1 MVQLQDIDSEIES
14 TLSSDEIDKTRLS
27 FIEERISVL
36 ESLKRKYG
44 GSIESVIENRDLMRK
59 ELDELSSFVKS
70 DKDLSE
76 KIEDLEKKY
85 NKLAIELSIS
95 RKNKSKNLSRLI
107 ENSLGDLNMKG
118 AKFSIN
124 ISQKFKENSF
134 ISFNNEP
141 VQHFSKGVDEVEFLL
156 SANPGEP
163 LKPMAS
169 IASGGEMSRI
179 MLAIK
184 TVFQDQN
191 PVSTLVFDEID
202 TGISG
207 ETAQKVSNH
216 LKKLSNHKQI
226 ICITHLPQI
235 AKKADRHLHIT
246 KSVKDS
252 HTAVNAEYL
261 DGDFSKEVINNLFIG
276 DEVIA

>member
-1 MVQLQDIDSEIES
+1 
-14 TLSSDEIDKTRLS
+14 
-27 FIEERISVL
+27 
-36 ESLKRKYG
+36 
-44 GSIESVIENRDLMRK
+44 
-59 ELDELSSFVKS
+59 
-70 DKDLSE
+70 
-76 KIEDLEKKY
+76 
-85 NKLAIELSIS
+85 
-95 RKNKSKNLSRLI
+95 
-107 ENSLGDLNMKG
+107 
-118 AKFSIN
+118 
-124 ISQKFKENSF
+124 
-134 ISFNNEP
+134 
-141 VQHFSKGVDEVEFLL
+141 
-156 SANPGEP
+156 
-163 LKPMAS
+163 MAS

-252 HTAVNAEYL
+252 HTTVNAEYL
-261 DGDFSKEVINNLFIG
+261 DGDFSREVINNLFIG

>member
-1 MVQLQDIDSEIES
+1 
-14 TLSSDEIDKTRLS
+14 
-27 FIEERISVL
+27 
-36 ESLKRKYG
+36 
-44 GSIESVIENRDLMRK
+44 MR
-59 ELDELSSFVKS
+59 
-70 DKDLSE
+70 
-76 KIEDLEKKY
+76 
-85 NKLAIELSIS
+85 
-95 RKNKSKNLSRLI
+95 R
-107 ENSLGDLNMKG
+107 

-124 ISQKFKENSF
+124 ISLKFKENSF

-141 VQHFSKGVDEVEFLL
+141 IQHFLKGVDEVEFLL

-235 AKKADRHLHIT
+235 AKIADRHLHIT

-252 HTAVNAEYL
+252 HTTVNAEYL
-261 DGDFSKEVINNLFIG
+261 EDDFSKEVINNLFIG